1 MQNIDLAEVARRP
14 QRYWTVDG
22 LPELVMGFL
31 WIVWGGA
38 WLIGESLPRDWRY
51 TIYWTLTPVLLVLSG
66 FAAVWTIK
74 RLKARWTFPRT
85 GYVEWR
91 GPTHG
96 ERLVAAG
103 VAMVTAMV
111 LAVTIVRGGSGA
123 EHAGPV
129 VGVILSLSFVVAS
142 LRQRAPHYLAL
153 AGVALVTGVSLS
165 AINTG
170 WASVNWM
177 FLILGAATSALG
189 AVRLTRFV
197 RKHPMAE
204 VGS

>member
-1 MQNIDLAEVARRP
+1 MEHVDLAEVARRP

-22 LPELVMGFL
+22 LPELVMGLL
-31 WIVWGGA
+31 WMVWGAA

-51 TIYWTLTPVLLVLSG
+51 SIYWTLTPVLLVLSG
-66 FAAVWTIK
+66 FAAVRVIK
-74 RLKARWTFPRT
+74 RLKARLTFPRT

-91 GPTHG
+91 SPSHA

-111 LAVTIVRGGSGA
+111 LAATVMKGGSSA
-123 EHAGPV
+123 DHAAPV
-129 VGVILSLSFVVAS
+129 LGVILSLSFVVAS

-153 AGVALVTGVSLS
+153 AAVALATGVSLGTIS
-165 AINTG
+165 GG

-177 FLILGAATSALG
+177 FLILGAAAVVLG
-189 AVRLTRFV
+189 AVRFTLFV
-197 RKHPMAE
+197 RRHPLAE
-204 VGS
+204 AGS